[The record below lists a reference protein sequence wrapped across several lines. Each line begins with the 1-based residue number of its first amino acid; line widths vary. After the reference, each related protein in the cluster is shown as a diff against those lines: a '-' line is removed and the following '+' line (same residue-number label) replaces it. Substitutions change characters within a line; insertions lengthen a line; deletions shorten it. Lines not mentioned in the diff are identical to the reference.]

1 MGFSDQKLYQEFK
14 SILDKNIDQKGNGL
28 IITLPGFGA
37 SYFIKYYLQ
46 ENPDRAVYIDGS
58 GQNLGDYSILDFS
71 ESQSD
76 IWLKFVEEYF
86 KKAGLQQK
94 LTVVVSDPAILESES
109 YKKSWLPA
117 HLYSEFYLRARD
129 EADTETFT
137 HELNPKLNKEQVRQ
151 IFEWSGGIARI
162 IKYLALNPEELKKGI
177 GEMVAKSRLQ
187 DLVLPI
193 ITEAKKCSKKMR
205 ETLGILEGEKVRS
218 GILNS
223 LWQSTATNMGLKI
236 EVRSDLSVWEDGE
249 QLPEKVTKR
258 EADILAATLSGE
270 GIITKDKISEIKWGN
285 GEYEKFSDQAVGK
298 TIQRLNIKLKK
309 YKFEAIIGVG
319 YKLKLNE

>member
-1 MGFSDQKLYQEFK
+1 MGFTDQKLYQEFK
-14 SILDKNIDQKGNGL
+14 SIMDKNIDQKGNGL

-46 ENPDRAVYIDGS
+46 ENPGRAVYIDSS
-58 GQNLGDYSILDFS
+58 GQNLGDYSVLDFS
-71 ESQSD
+71 ESGSD
-76 IWLKFVEEYF
+76 IWLKMAEEYF
-86 KKAGLQQK
+86 KKASLQQK
-94 LTVVVSDPAILESES
+94 LTVVISDPAFLESEN

-129 EADTETFT
+129 EADTEIFT
-137 HELNPKLNKEQVRQ
+137 KEINPKLDMDQGRK

-162 IKYLALNPEELKKGI
+162 VKYLAFNPEELNKEM
-177 GEMVAKSRLQ
+177 GELVANSRLR

-193 ITEAKKCSKKMR
+193 VTAAQKCNLKTR
-205 ETLGILEGEKVRS
+205 VTLGILEGEKFKS
-218 GILNS
+218 EILNS
-223 LWQSTATNMGLKI
+223 LWQSAATNMGLKI
-236 EVRSDLSVWEDGE
+236 EVRPDLSVWEDGE
-249 QLPEKVTKR
+249 QMPDKATKK
-258 EADILAATLSGE
+258 EADILAVAINGE

-298 TIQRLNIKLKK
+298 TIQRLNKKLRK

-319 YKLKLNE
+319 YRLK